1 MKFLEECKD
10 LAEAE
15 LQGQLLR
22 DDEADFAA
30 ARNSRAFK
38 RRLGLLALE
47 VAGKTQQLQTANL
60 SDEKGVRDAL
70 KLQGEVAGLKRCLD
84 LMLEGIEN

>member
-10 LAEAE
+10 LANAA
-15 LQGQLLR
+15 LIGQEQKN
-22 DDEADFAA
+22 DDSDFAA
-30 ARNSRAFK
+30 TRNSRAFK
-38 RRLGLLALE
+38 RRLGQLALE
-47 VAGKTQQLQTANL
+47 VEGKTQQLQAANL
-60 SDEKGVRDAL
+60 SDDKGVREAL